1 MYNIITILKHC
12 VLGGHIL
19 VVAFSP
25 PTHVDSITSRWHH
38 KIHHKIRSH
47 HNIHLQN
54 NNQCQSTLMA
64 ESSDSAGED
73 DDWRAFRAKLVMSES
88 EDTSKSSSSSSSSST
103 IENTKDTTIIEDEE
117 DLDGFGALFS
127 ETSAKG
133 FSPLDPEQWAYDS
146 GKVIEQGAVILGGI
160 EQDFG

>member
-1 MYNIITILKHC
+1 
-12 VLGGHIL
+12 
-19 VVAFSP
+19 
-25 PTHVDSITSRWHH
+25 
-38 KIHHKIRSH
+38 
-47 HNIHLQN
+47 
-54 NNQCQSTLMA
+54 MA

-88 EDTSKSSSSSSSSST
+88 EDTSKSSSSST
-103 IENTKDTTIIEDEE
+103 IENTKDTTIIEDDE

-133 FSPLDPEQWAYDS
+133 FTQLDPEQWAYDS

>member
-1 MYNIITILKHC
+1 MYNMITILKHC

-25 PTHVDSITSRWHH
+25 PTQVDSITSRWHHKIQH

-54 NNQCQSTLMA
+54 NHQCQSTLMA

-88 EDTSKSSSSSSSSST
+88 EDTSSSSSST

-133 FSPLDPEQWAYDS
+133 FTPLDPLQWAYDS